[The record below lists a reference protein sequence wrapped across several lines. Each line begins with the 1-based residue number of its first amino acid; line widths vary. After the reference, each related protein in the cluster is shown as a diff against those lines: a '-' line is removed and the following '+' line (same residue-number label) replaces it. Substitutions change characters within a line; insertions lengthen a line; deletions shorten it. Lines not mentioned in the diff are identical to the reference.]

1 MASHL
6 RQTSIA
12 VAVTLLAGLSAAVT
26 ATPAQAA
33 GDYNYL
39 VFNKN
44 WSDQT
49 KSSLT
54 LYRYLSS
61 RDRVVKVDSW
71 RAGSGSNHNACR
83 HNGGGWL
90 PNGTYKIKTKQKN
103 FDGTK
108 IKGYVMQLADFR
120 CGNNQLRDELFIH
133 SEMKKNGYPGS
144 SEQWR
149 WTDSN
154 PNDYYSAGCVKLRPS
169 AIKELFEYAKP
180 TKLVVVT

>member
-12 VAVTLLAGLSAAVT
+12 VAVTLMAGLSAAVST
-26 ATPAQAA
+26 TPAQAA

-44 WSDQT
+44 QSNQT
-49 KSSLT
+49 KSTLT

-71 RAGSGSNHNACR
+71 RAGSGSNKNACR

-90 PNGTYKIKTKQKN
+90 PNGTYKIGFKQKDFN
-103 FDGTK
+103 GDK
-108 IKGYVMQLADFR
+108 IKGYVMRLADFR
-120 CGNNQLRDELFIH
+120 CANGQKRDELFIH

-144 SEQWR
+144 SEPWR
-149 WTDSN
+149 WTDNN
-154 PNDYYSAGCVKLRPS
+154 PNDFYSAGCVKLRPS

-180 TKLVVVT
+180 TKMIVVS